1 MSLLYRY
8 LMRALLRGF
17 LLVTGA
23 LLALFG
29 LFEFMERAD
38 DVGDASYS
46 LADALLVTL
55 MIMPARLA
63 DLSPFIAL
71 IGAVYGLGTFVRSH
85 ELIAMRAA
93 GVTPLRL
100 AGITATASLLFLL
113 GFGLVELAA
122 RPLSQQA
129 NLFYMAETS
138 RDGTLFSESGIW
150 VQHGAVYVHIDSLER
165 GGGPSGIHIY
175 EFGSDDALDVYT
187 EADGAVIDSVSSW
200 QLRNLTEKRYPPAGD
215 PQEQIVTLTE
225 TSRNWAPPWE
235 QTTFLFEMPIESLS
249 LRQLLAHMQL
259 LQSEGASTGVY
270 AMEFWRRCLM
280 PVSGIIFTL
289 FGAPFVLGVGP
300 RSSMGG
306 AVTLGLANALGI
318 FLLQQIVSN
327 GFYLA
332 TQSPVLAVSA
342 PLVLV
347 LIPALLLLR
356 RVSGP
361 PTG

>member
-46 LADALLVTL
+46 LVDALLVTL

-100 AGITATASLLFLL
+100 AGITAAASLLFLL
-113 GFGLVELAA
+113 GFGLVELGA

-150 VQHGAVYVHIDSLER
+150 VQHGNVYVHIDSLER

-175 EFGSDDALDVYT
+175 DFGSDDALDVYT
-187 EADGAVIDSVSSW
+187 EADSAVIDSASRW
-200 QLRNLTEKRYPPAGD
+200 QLRQLTEKHYPPAGD
-215 PQEQIVTLTE
+215 PGQRVVSVTEATRDW
-225 TSRNWAPPWE
+225 TPPWQE
-235 QTTFLFEMPIESLS
+235 TTLLFEMPIESLS
-249 LRQLLAHMQL
+249 LGQLLAHMRL
-259 LQSEGASTGVY
+259 LEAEGASTGVY

-280 PVSGIIFTL
+280 PLSGIIFTL

-306 AVTLGLANALGI
+306 AVTLGLANAMGI
-318 FLLQQIVSN
+318 FLLQQIVTN

-332 TQSPVLAVSA
+332 TESPLLAVCA
-342 PLVLV
+342 PVVLV
-347 LIPALLLLR
+347 LIPAVLLLLR
-356 RVSGP
+356 ISGP
-361 PTG
+361 PRR